1 MQVVV
6 AWWDGGGE
14 GRGAVNKGEA
24 GGIMDTWGTVIGP
37 QVDAVRGPVTPALER
52 FYTFRFF
59 FFFTAVDYT
68 CTTTGRSTVVVVE
81 HDAVVMH

>member
-1 MQVVV
+1 MELGIGCRW
-6 AWWDGGGE
+6 WWDWDGGE
-14 GRGAVNKGEA
+14 GRGTVNKGEA

-59 FFFTAVDYT
+59 SFFLQLSIILVLLLV
-68 CTTTGRSTVVVVE
+68 GVLL
-81 HDAVVMH
+81 